1 MSRSVKRI
9 SYYGER
15 KNKFYKHLYNRQTRR
30 KLNRDF
36 NIVVSYKNYRKIF
49 ESWDICEYKRFDILN
64 FHYYCKINELEPTK
78 ENYKY
83 YHKYYRRK

>member
-36 NIVVSYKNYRKIF
+36 DVVISYKNYRKMY
-49 ESWDICEYKRFDILN
+49 ES
-64 FHYYCKINELEPTK
+64 
-78 ENYKY
+78 
-83 YHKYYRRK
+83 